1 MDHLPHLSLLTSS
14 EGVSHFLELPREIRD
29 MIYDYIWIAV
39 GAIKLCYG
47 DRIYTIT
54 YRTSHWESA
63 RGLRVLGHSSMWLMT
78 NKQIME
84 EGLLQLRRHAAWH
97 INDGAARFTSL
108 EESEYIASV
117 LLPSSVVCLDAKEDT
132 YLYHDDFKQG
142 NARYHFRDRWRH
154 LPTILATHFKD
165 EQAKTFVL
173 KLGNEIH
180 GRRLGFP
187 TSLSFDLSLLQD
199 LARCSQLERLCVQL
213 ETVIRTD
220 FAAAYA
226 PPPLVF
232 ADEILQWDPPL
243 MRDLTEA
250 VANMGRRI
258 IKGGRE
264 TFMDMEAY
272 WAEFKR
278 VYKVGEKGQ
287 VLFWR
292 YTIERA

>member
-1 MDHLPHLSLLTSS
+1 METMHHLPHLSLLTSS
-14 EGVSHFLELPREIRD
+14 VGVSHFLELPREIRD
-29 MIYDYIWIAV
+29 MIYDYIWTAV

-47 DRIYTIT
+47 ERIYTIS

-97 INDGAARFTSL
+97 IIDGAARFESL
-108 EESEYIASV
+108 EESEYIASI

-132 YLYHDDFKQG
+132 GLYYDDFKQG
-142 NARYHFRDRWRH
+142 NVRYAFRDRWRH

-165 EQAKTFVL
+165 AQAKTFVL
-173 KLGNEIH
+173 KLRNEIR
-180 GRRLGFP
+180 GIRRP
-187 TSLSFDLSLLQD
+187 FDLSLLQQ
-199 LARCSQLERLCVQL
+199 LTSCSQLERLCVQV
-213 ETVIRTD
+213 ETLIT
-220 FAAAYA
+220 
-226 PPPLVF
+226 P
-232 ADEILQWDPPL
+232 DPSLDLDNYLLHWKEPC

-250 VANMGRRI
+250 VADMGRRV

-264 TFMDMEAY
+264 TITDMEGY
-272 WAEFKR
+272 WAEFREVYESGKKR
-278 VYKVGEKGQ
+278 H

>member
-1 MDHLPHLSLLTSS
+1 MHHLPHLSLLTSS

-29 MIYDYIWIAV
+29 MIYDYILTAV
-39 GAIKLCYG
+39 GAIKLRLG
-47 DRIYTIT
+47 NRIYTIT
-54 YRTSHWESA
+54 YRTSHWESTQNLSIPESDA
-63 RGLRVLGHSSMWLMT
+63 VWLMT
-78 NKQIME
+78 NKQIMQ
-84 EGLLQLRRHAAWH
+84 EGLLQLRRHAVWH
-97 INDGAARFTSL
+97 INDGAAWLKSRK
-108 EESEYIASV
+108 ESKYIASI
-117 LLPSSVVCLDAKEDT
+117 LLPSSVVCLDAKDDT
-132 YLYHDDFKQG
+132 ALFHRGFNQG
-142 NARYHFRDRWRH
+142 NARCFLRDRWRH
-154 LPTILATHFKD
+154 FPTILATHFED
-165 EQAKTFVL
+165 AQAKTFVL
-173 KLGNEIH
+173 KLGYEIH
-180 GRRLGFP
+180 GRRLWSP
-187 TSLSFDLSLLQD
+187 TSLSVDLSLLQD
-199 LARCSQLERLCVQL
+199 LARCSQLERLYVQL

-220 FAAAYA
+220 LAAAYA

>member
-54 YRTSHWESA
+54 YQTSHWESTQDLSIPESNA
-63 RGLRVLGHSSMWLMT
+63 MWLMI
-78 NKQIME
+78 NKQIMQ

-165 EQAKTFVL
+165 VQAKTFVL
-173 KLGNEIH
+173 KLGNEIR
-180 GRRLGFP
+180 GIRRP
-187 TSLSFDLSLLQD
+187 FDLSLLQQ
-199 LARCSQLERLCVQL
+199 LTGCSQLERLCVQV
-213 ETVIRTD
+213 ETLIKPDPTLD
-220 FAAAYA
+220 
-226 PPPLVF
+226 LVYL
-232 ADEILQWDPPL
+232 LQSEEL
-243 MRDLTEA
+243 CMQNLTGA
-250 VANMGRRI
+250 VATMGRQI
-258 IKGGRE
+258 IEGGRE
-264 TFMDMEAY
+264 TITDMEGY
-272 WAEFKR
+272 WAEFKA
-278 VYKVGEKGQ
+278 VYESGEKGH